1 MEKKNTSLF
10 DPLVYKAINTNPFDF
25 ENDSIIVKSYL
36 KKLLMTKNFSLA
48 LKLILFVESDI
59 KPRDDKINNE
69 KFFRSLLDILFQY
82 KIDVE
87 QNKIP
92 SFFDN
97 FLLSQLQVGG
107 SNTSKVYDS
116 LKTMFSKK
124 NKSFC

>member
-1 MEKKNTSLF
+1 M
-10 DPLVYKAINTNPFDF
+10 
-25 ENDSIIVKSYL
+25 
-36 KKLLMTKNFSLA
+36 
-48 LKLILFVESDI
+48 KLILFVESDI

-116 LKTMFSKK
+116 LKDDVFKK
-124 NKSFC
+124 SKSFC

>member
-1 MEKKNTSLF
+1 M
-10 DPLVYKAINTNPFDF
+10 IC
-25 ENDSIIVKSYL
+25 SIIVKSYL
-36 KKLLMTKNFSLA
+36 KKLLMTKNFSIA

-92 SFFDN
+92 SFFEFHRISLHFSLN
-97 FLLSQLQVGG
+97 FIG
-107 SNTSKVYDS
+107 SHDIFLRCANVDDIFYGIS
-116 LKTMFSKK
+116 
-124 NKSFC
+124 

>member
-1 MEKKNTSLF
+1 MEKLNSSSF
-10 DPLVYKAINTNPFDF
+10 DPLVYKAIKTNPFDF

-97 FLLSQLQVGG
+97 IASDISIILF
-107 SNTSKVYDS
+107 N
-116 LKTMFSKK
+116 FSKTK
-124 NKSFC
+124 IFISLEKKFLIDLI